1 MTKENTSLAVK
12 QTAVAQFNFFDPE
25 QFATMQ
31 RVAGMFAN
39 SELVPDMYK
48 VTADNPKEKAISNCV
63 IAIDIANRIGA
74 NVLMVMQN
82 LVIIYGRPSWSSK
95 FLIATINTCG
105 RFEPL
110 KFKFEKLGELKNYKY
125 TEYETEWVTQPNG
138 QKRKSTK
145 VVEKTLVGPIDN
157 IQCIAYTTAKGSD
170 EVLESS
176 PVSIE
181 MALNEGWYTKKG
193 SKWTTMSRQ
202 MLMYR
207 VASFWTSTYAPELS
221 MGMKTD
227 DEIRDIVDVDYEDV
241 TAKAQKE
248 LEQKANKKEVS
259 IPETKKEPENTDGKP
274 AEQAGN
280 QPATNVKLDTLTV
293 PSLSK
298 AKETLINDFG
308 VAPEVLKDD
317 ASIHLVAKEHG
328 FEIVIKAVGGPGF

>member
-12 QTAVAQFNFFDPE
+12 STAVAQFNFFDPE

-48 VTADNPKEKAISNCV
+48 VSTDNPKEKAISNCV

-110 KFKFEKLGELKNYKY
+110 KFKFEKLGTLKDYKY
-125 TEYETEWVTQPNG
+125 KEYENTWENG
-138 QKRKSTK
+138 KKITK
-145 VVEKTLVGPIDN
+145 QVEKNIAGPIDN
-157 IQCIAYTTAKGSD
+157 IQCIAYTSAKGSE

-176 PVSIE
+176 PVSVE

-193 SKWTTMSRQ
+193 SKWTTMTKQ

-207 VASFWTSTYAPELS
+207 AASFWTSTYAPELS
-221 MGMKTD
+221 MGMKTE
-227 DEIRDIVDVDYEDV
+227 DEVRDIVDVDYEDV
-241 TAKAQKE
+241 TAKAEKE
-248 LEQKANKKEVS
+248 LAEKANRKEII
-259 IPETKKEPENTDGKP
+259 IPTNEKPGETPQEKPTATVEPEKKVMDKM
-274 AEQAGN
+274 
-280 QPATNVKLDTLTV
+280 TV
-293 PSLSK
+293 PSLAK

-308 VAPEVLKDD
+308 VAPEVLIDD
-317 ASIHLVAKEHG
+317 ASIHQVANAHG
-328 FEIVIKAVGGPGF
+328 FEIVIKAAGGPGF

>member
-1 MTKENTSLAVK
+1 MNEKNTSLAVK
-12 QTAVAQFNFFDPE
+12 STAVAQFNFFDPE

-125 TEYETEWVTQPNG
+125 SEYETEWITQPNG

-157 IQCIAYTTAKGSD
+157 LQCIAYTTAKGSD

-176 PVSIE
+176 PVSVE

-193 SKWTTMSRQ
+193 SKWTTMTRQ

-207 VASFWTSTYAPELS
+207 AASFWTSTYAPELS
-221 MGMKTD
+221 MGMKTE

-248 LEQKANKKEVS
+248 LTDKANKKEVS
-259 IPETKKEPENTDGKP
+259 IPSTEKAAEKPQEQSNAKAENEQKP
-274 AEQAGN
+274 LDKL
-280 QPATNVKLDTLTV
+280 NVESID
-293 PSLSK
+293 K
-298 AKETLINDFG
+298 AKEFLIKDLG
-308 VAPEVLKDD
+308 VAPEYLKDE
-317 ASIHLVAKEHG
+317 ATVYQVAREHG
-328 FEIVIKAVGGPGF
+328 FEIIVTAKGPGF